1 MYKHLPRTH
10 HTTLLV
16 LKGHL
21 LMEELVNDLVV
32 ILLPNP
38 ATFDPATIHLH
49 SRIRLAEAL
58 CPRLAV

>member
-1 MYKHLPRTH
+1 
-10 HTTLLV
+10 
-16 LKGHL
+16 
-21 LMEELVNDLVV
+21 MEELVNDLVV